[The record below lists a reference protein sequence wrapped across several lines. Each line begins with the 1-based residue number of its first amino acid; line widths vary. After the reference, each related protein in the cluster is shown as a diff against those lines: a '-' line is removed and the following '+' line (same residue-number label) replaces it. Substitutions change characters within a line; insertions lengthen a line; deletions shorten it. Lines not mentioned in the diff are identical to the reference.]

1 MLEKRKHTRLRTDT
15 PGALLWNS
23 GQASIGCRVVNVSD
37 TGACLRVANTMGIP
51 DAVYLTIDAG
61 TMRRCRVA
69 WRTAH
74 RLGVSYD

>member
-1 MLEKRKHTRLRTDT
+1 MLEKRKHERRRTEKT
-15 PGALLWNS
+15 AALLWNS
-23 GQASIGCRVVNVSD
+23 GQTSTDCRVVNVSD
-37 TGACLRVANTMGIP
+37 TGACIRVLNTMGIP
-51 DAVYLTIDAG
+51 DEVYLTVDEG